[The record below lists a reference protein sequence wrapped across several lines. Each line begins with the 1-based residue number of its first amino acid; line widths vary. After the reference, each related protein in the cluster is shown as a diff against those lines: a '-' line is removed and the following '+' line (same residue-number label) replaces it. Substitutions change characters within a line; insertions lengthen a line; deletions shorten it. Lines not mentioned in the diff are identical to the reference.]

1 MKTVAVVD
9 DYESERKVLKGLIES
24 SGLYRVVAE
33 GVNGDEAVEI
43 CRSKRPDLLLMD
55 VKMPGKGG
63 IEAAIEISRVHPTPI
78 VLLTASDDE
87 ETVKKAVKAG
97 VMGYLLKPV
106 RPEEL
111 IPAIELALSRFLDI
125 STLKKE
131 KEDLK
136 SALESRKLVEKAKG
150 LLMAKENL
158 TEDEA
163 FARLR
168 RISMDRRKSMAEIAE
183 VIILAFEDKGRAK

>member
-1 MKTVAVVD
+1 MRTVVIVD
-9 DYESERKVLKGLIES
+9 DSESERKILKGFLEAD
-24 SGLYRVVAE
+24 GVYEVVAE
-33 GVNGDEAVEI
+33 GVNGDEAVNI
-43 CRSKRPDLLLMD
+43 CRTKRPDLLLMD

-63 IEAAIEISRVHPTPI
+63 IEAAEEISRTCPTPI

-87 ETVKKAVKAG
+87 ETVKKAVEAG

-111 IPAIELALSRFLDI
+111 APAIELSLSRFLEI
-125 STLKKE
+125 ITLKKE

-136 SALESRKLVEKAKG
+136 SALQSRKLVEKAKG
-150 LLMAKENL
+150 LLMAREAL

-163 FARLR
+163 FSRLR
-168 RISMDRRKSMAEIAE
+168 RISMDRRKSMSEIAE
-183 VIILAFEDKGRAK
+183 VIILALEDKKKE